1 MDNKPIIN
9 NYNLSKEMFPNKE
22 PIKQLVFYDPIEFV
36 RIHNHVNK
44 YICYCEILITK
55 EGLISYA
62 HPSHSEASLVLTGK
76 SKKEFLEEM
85 KGNISILFFDVIN
98 YLNNISGGLSLWYD
112 HIHKPSDEQRLTD
125 NQILAILTL
134 FDNGCLE
141 KNVIKELKLLLKTPC
156 MENVNKDIRNLIR
169 KSFNNVF
176 IKI

>member
-1 MDNKPIIN
+1 
-9 NYNLSKEMFPNKE
+9 
-22 PIKQLVFYDPIEFV
+22 
-36 RIHNHVNK
+36 
-44 YICYCEILITK
+44 
-55 EGLISYA
+55 
-62 HPSHSEASLVLTGK
+62 
-76 SKKEFLEEM
+76 M

-112 HIHKPSDEQRLTD
+112 HIHTPSDEQRLTD